1 MGDVALR
8 MSMFLE
14 IMAASSGVAMCCVIV
29 GLLR

>member
-14 IMAASSGVAMCCVIV
+14 IMAASSGAAICCVV
-29 GLLR
+29 LRLFR